1 MMKLIQW
8 MIPASLILLGSGC
21 AQIKSDSYCDVA
33 YPMYFEDDHTIDV
46 LEEHDRELMIDV
58 LVHNETYEKLCD

>member
-1 MMKLIQW
+1 
-8 MIPASLILLGSGC
+8 
-21 AQIKSDSYCDVA
+21 
-33 YPMYFEDDHTIDV
+33 MYFEDDHTIDV

>member
-1 MMKLIQW
+1 MLI
-8 MIPASLILLGSGC
+8 SGC
-21 AQIKSDSYCDVA
+21 AKITNDSYCDVA